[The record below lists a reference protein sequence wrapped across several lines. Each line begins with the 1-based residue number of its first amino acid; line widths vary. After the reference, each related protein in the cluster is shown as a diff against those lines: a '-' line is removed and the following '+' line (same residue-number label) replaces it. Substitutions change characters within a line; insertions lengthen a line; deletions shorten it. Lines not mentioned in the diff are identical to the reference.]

1 MKIIITESKYEEGI
15 LNYLK
20 ANYYPDYDWG
30 PELHS
35 FYKDEVEKYGE
46 WGPELHKYY
55 KNEVKKYGG
64 YEFNINDKVGY
75 EYRRELNVGVLHLY
89 SMVTEPLYNLF
100 GYKWVPIFKEWFE
113 ENTGLK
119 VNEVMFADN
128 EDYSSMKK
136 IKF

>member
-1 MKIIITESKYEEGI
+1 MKIIITKSKYEEGI

-35 FYKDEVEKYGE
+35 FYKEG
-46 WGPELHKYY
+46 
-55 KNEVKKYGG
+55 VKKYGG

-75 EYRRELNVGVLHLY
+75 DYDYKRELNDGILHVY
-89 SMVTEPLYNLF
+89 SIVTEPLYNLF

-128 EDYSSMKK
+128 EDYSSMKR
-136 IKF
+136 FRF

>member
-35 FYKDEVEKYGE
+35 FYKED
-46 WGPELHKYY
+46 
-55 KNEVKKYGG
+55 VKKHGGADFYINDQVG
-64 YEFNINDKVGY
+64 YEFHS
-75 EYRRELNVGVLHLY
+75 RELNNSILHVY
-89 SMVTEPLYNLF
+89 SMVSEPLYNLF

-113 ENTGLK
+113 ENTGLE
-119 VNEVMFADN
+119 VNEVIITDN
-128 EDYSSMKK
+128 EDDYKSKR
-136 IKF
+136 FEF

>member
-30 PELHS
+30 PELL
-35 FYKDEVEKYGE
+35 YKE
-46 WGPELHKYY
+46 
-55 KNEVKKYGG
+55 EVKKYGG
-64 YEFNINDKVGY
+64 IEFNINDQVNY
-75 EYRRELNVGVLHLY
+75 EYSRELNDGILHIY

-119 VNEVMFADN
+119 VNEVMFVDN
-128 EDYSSMKK
+128 EDYSSKK
-136 IKF
+136 IEF

>member
-35 FYKDEVEKYGE
+35 FYKEDV
-46 WGPELHKYY
+46 
-55 KNEVKKYGG
+55 KNHGGLEFYINDQVG
-64 YEFNINDKVGY
+64 YEFHS
-75 EYRRELNVGVLHLY
+75 RELKNNILHVY
-89 SMVTEPLYNLF
+89 SMISEPLYNLF

-113 ENTGLK
+113 ENTGLE
-119 VNEVMFADN
+119 VNEVIITDN
-128 EDYSSMKK
+128 EDDYKSKR
-136 IKF
+136 FEF